1 MCSEDEAEHEDI
13 SDNATARNADGVLP
27 AGCTCERGWA
37 GLVLLTVPPQVRK
50 LPAARTFP
58 TPLSSPR
65 ADYGTAPPP
74 PNPDR
79 G

>member
-27 AGCTCERGWA
+27 AGCTYERGWA
-37 GLVLLTVPPQVRK
+37 ELHGQSGLFGLAQFYR
-50 LPAARTFP
+50 
-58 TPLSSPR
+58 
-65 ADYGTAPPP
+65 
-74 PNPDR
+74 R